1 MPGHPYRH
9 PKSQLVDNQPTRYYY
24 FIMKRALLAGSVLMS
39 AVLVLIACGGSPA
52 ATTTT
57 PIQPTI
63 DMDIEGDDF
72 AKPTITIPV
81 GTTIR
86 WTNLDYGAH
95 TVTSDTGLFDS
106 SALSPAEGELINA
119 SFSYTFTEPGT
130 FDYHCS
136 IHPDM
141 TGKVIVESQ

>member
-1 MPGHPYRH
+1 
-9 PKSQLVDNQPTRYYY
+9 
-24 FIMKRALLAGSVLMS
+24 MKRALLAGSVLMS
-39 AVLVLIACGGSPA
+39 AVLVLAACGGSPA

-57 PIQPTI
+57 PIQSTVDI
-63 DMDIEGDDF
+63 DIEDDAF
-72 AKPTITIPV
+72 AKPAITMPV
-81 GTTIR
+81 GTTVR

-130 FDYHCS
+130 FNYHCS

-141 TGKVIVESQ
+141 TGVIIVEAQ

>member
-9 PKSQLVDNQPTRYYY
+9 PKSHLVDNQPTRHYY
-24 FIMKRALLAGSVLMS
+24 FKMKRALLARSVLMS

-52 ATTTT
+52 ATTTI
-57 PIQPTI
+57 PVQPTVDI
-63 DMDIEGDDF
+63 DIEGDAF
-72 AKPTITIPV
+72 AKPVITVSV
-81 GTTIR
+81 GTTVR
-86 WTNLDYGAH
+86 WTNLDYTYH

-106 SALSPAEGELINA
+106 SSLSPAEGELINA

-130 FDYHCS
+130 FNYHCS

-141 TGKVIVESQ
+141 TGVVIVESQ